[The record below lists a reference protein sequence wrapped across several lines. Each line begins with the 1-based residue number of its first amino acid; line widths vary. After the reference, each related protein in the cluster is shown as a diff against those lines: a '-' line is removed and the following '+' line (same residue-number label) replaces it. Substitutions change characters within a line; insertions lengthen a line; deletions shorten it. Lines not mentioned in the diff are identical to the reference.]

1 MSRLNRKRKA
11 SGVREANRERGKKI
25 CLERSVAKTLLTLH
39 RHSGKSKSEHAAAGA
54 LLDLSLEPVTNTAQ
68 PDDEGS
74 HEFEEGTDEFP
85 DPEPIETH
93 INRNT
98 QTDEKRLRES
108 STQVSNALNIFS

>member
-11 SGVREANRERGKKI
+11 SGEREANRERGKKI

-54 LLDLSLEPVTNTAQ
+54 LFDLSLEPVVNTAQ

-74 HEFEEGTDEFP
+74 HEFEEGSDEFP

-98 QTDEKRLRES
+98 QTDEKLLRES
-108 STQVSNALNIFS
+108 SAQVRNTLNIFS